1 MLRNAV
7 ATLVRRCPQLVQPQR
22 LRTHITTAATS
33 LVPKLQVKPQRKAW
47 ATTVLAL
54 ERYKELHGHLQVPQS
69 FKVEPSMRAT
79 WPEETWDLALGRVV
93 NNLRTQ
99 WRRNVLS
106 STQKHDLERLAFPF
120 TGRTIIAWST
130 KLLALKT
137 FRALEGH
144 VNVPIAFIVPSDD
157 VWPPVLH
164 RMKLGK
170 VVNAIRNQVESLP
183 AHEKNQLDALGFV
196 WSSWERS
203 WDAKL
208 LALETYHRR
217 FNELHVPRDF
227 VVPKGDA
234 SWPEETWGIRLG
246 LAVNNIR
253 GRPERLTLGQLDAL
267 ASLGFPWDATEISFA
282 VRVRGWKIY
291 ESLHDTN
298 VVPDDFVVPPNDPA
312 WPVNLQGV
320 ALGKLIQAMRHKP
333 ERLTVDELLEL
344 HELGYLMKT

>member
-1 MLRNAV
+1 MLSRAV
-7 ATLVRRCPQLVQPQR
+7 ATLVRRHPQLVQPQR
-22 LRTHITTAATS
+22 SLTHVTSAATG
-33 LVPKLQVKPQRKAW
+33 LVPKNQIKPQRKAW
-47 ATTVLAL
+47 GTTVLAL

-69 FKVEPSMRAT
+69 FKVEPSIRAA
-79 WPEETWDLALGRVV
+79 WPEETWDIALGRVV

-137 FRALEGH
+137 FCALEGH

-164 RMKLGK
+164 GMKLGK

-183 AHEKNQLDALGFV
+183 AHEKSQLDALGFV

-217 FNELHVPRDF
+217 FNDLHVPRDF
-227 VVPKGDA
+227 VVPKDDA
-234 SWPEETWGIRLG
+234 SWPKETWGIKLG

-267 ASLGFPWDATEISFA
+267 SSL

-291 ESLHDTN
+291 ESLYDTN

-312 WPVNLQGV
+312 WPVSLHGV

-344 HELGYLMKT
+344 HELGYLTKT